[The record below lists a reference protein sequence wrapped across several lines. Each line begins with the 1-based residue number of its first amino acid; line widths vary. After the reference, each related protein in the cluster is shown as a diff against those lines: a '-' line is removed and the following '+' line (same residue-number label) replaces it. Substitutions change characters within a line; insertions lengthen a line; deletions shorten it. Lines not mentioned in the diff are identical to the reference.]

1 MMDPQLLDLAR
12 GIISLFLI
20 VDPLGNIPIFIG
32 LTRELGEEDR
42 WRAFKTA
49 VITGFSLL
57 LVFSVAGRW
66 VLELFN
72 ITLESFKVAGGAL
85 LLVLAFQLLTKNE
98 LEEPG
103 SPEESGVVPLGIP
116 LLAGPGAITTT
127 IVSLETI
134 GTPLT
139 IVSVIVVAAL
149 TWIILKFINPI
160 YRFLGR
166 TGSLIISKIM
176 AMLIAAIA
184 VQYILEGIT
193 EYLGG

>member
-1 MMDPQLLDLAR
+1 MDPQLLDLAR

-160 YRFLGR
+160 YGFLGR

>member
-1 MMDPQLLDLAR
+1 MDPQLLDLAR

-139 IVSVIVVAAL
+139 IISVIVVAAL

>member
-1 MMDPQLLDLAR
+1 MDPQLLDLAR